1 MKARI
6 LCVEGRKAVNS
17 SFVPGLRKKGFIVE
31 TVSTGNE
38 AVERLFDVDPDLVVI
53 NAATLRTSGKRICRA
68 IREKVDSLPIIII
81 NGPDQAQVGEIYANE
96 VLTLPFTTRKLINRM
111 APFIPGEGES
121 VLHFGSIR
129 LDLERKQVRCHGK
142 ETHLTPRLV
151 HLLRLL
157 IEHAGEVVERDSLF
171 REVWKT
177 AYTGDTR
184 TLDVHISWLREA
196 IEENPRKPIYVKTI
210 RKVGYRLDA

>member
-1 MKARI
+1 MKAHI
-6 LCVEGRKAVNS
+6 LWVEGRKTDNS
-17 SFVPGLRKKGFIVE
+17 TFVPGLRKKGFVVE

-38 AVERLFDVDPDLVVI
+38 AVERLFDIDPDLVVV
-53 NAATLRTSGKRICRA
+53 NAASIRTSGKRICRA
-68 IREKVDSLPIIII
+68 IRDKVDSLPIIII
-81 NGPDQAQVGEIYANE
+81 NGPEQILVGESCANE

-111 APFIPGEGES
+111 SPFIPGEGES
-121 VLHFGSIR
+121 VLHIGPIR

-151 HLLRLL
+151 HLLQLL
-157 IEHAGEVVERDSLF
+157 VEHHGEVIGREYLF

-184 TLDVHISWLREA
+184 TLDVHVSWLRQA
-196 IEENPRKPIYVKTI
+196 IEENPRKPVYLKTV